1 MLNVCWEEDT
11 LFMIFEEDF
20 RFEPEG
26 EDVEP
31 VFVSASTFQE
41 VVDRRV
47 AGAAATPVTSELR
60 VVSLLSSNR
69 LFWGT
74 FEMGC
79 GCDRSVQ
86 RCCAMPVVDPPPMP
100 GGWHV

>member
-1 MLNVCWEEDT
+1 MSLQQDVAVPFMLNVCWEEDT

-41 VVDRRV
+41 VVDRRA
-47 AGAAATPVTSELR
+47 AGAAATRVTSELR
-60 VVSLLSSNR
+60 VISLLSWNC

-74 FEMGC
+74 
-79 GCDRSVQ
+79 
-86 RCCAMPVVDPPPMP
+86 
-100 GGWHV
+100 